1 MLCLHDYAIR
11 TGQEAVE
18 SSYTDE
24 SPTAS
29 ELGSSTTSGRAV
41 REEVIQGHFSDAPCT
56 GMY

>member
-1 MLCLHDYAIR
+1 MLCFHNYAIR

-18 SSYTDE
+18 LSYANE

-41 REEVIQGHFSDAPCT
+41 REDVIQGHFSDAPST